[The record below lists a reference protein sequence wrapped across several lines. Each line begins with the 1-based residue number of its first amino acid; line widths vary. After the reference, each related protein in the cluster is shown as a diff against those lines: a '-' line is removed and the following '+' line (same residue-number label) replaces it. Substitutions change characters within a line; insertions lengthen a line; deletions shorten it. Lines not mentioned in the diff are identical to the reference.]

1 VTAAVAN
8 IAVMKWLDDWR
19 LTDDLKFYNPAFS
32 LTAPFLQFTGVHDAR
47 TIDIC
52 IPSAYDTSTLTTGLP
67 MRTTLDLNEKLIR
80 ELMDVTAAK
89 TKTEAIHQAAAELI
103 RRKKLDQLKS
113 LSGTIHLD
121 LNWKSLEQAEIRH
134 QTVLKRR
141 RHGHR

>member
-1 VTAAVAN
+1 
-8 IAVMKWLDDWR
+8 
-19 LTDDLKFYNPAFS
+19 
-32 LTAPFLQFTGVHDAR
+32 
-47 TIDIC
+47 
-52 IPSAYDTSTLTTGLP
+52 

-80 ELMDVTAAK
+80 ELMDLTAAK

-134 QTVLKRR
+134 QTVSKRR

>member
-1 VTAAVAN
+1 
-8 IAVMKWLDDWR
+8 
-19 LTDDLKFYNPAFS
+19 
-32 LTAPFLQFTGVHDAR
+32 
-47 TIDIC
+47 
-52 IPSAYDTSTLTTGLP
+52 

-89 TKTEAIHQAAAELI
+89 TKTDAIHQAAAELI

-121 LNWKSLEQAEIRH
+121 LNWKSLEHAEIRH
-134 QTVLKRR
+134 QAVLKRR

>member
-1 VTAAVAN
+1 
-8 IAVMKWLDDWR
+8 
-19 LTDDLKFYNPAFS
+19 
-32 LTAPFLQFTGVHDAR
+32 
-47 TIDIC
+47 
-52 IPSAYDTSTLTTGLP
+52 

-89 TKTEAIHQAAAELI
+89 TKTDAIHQAAAELI

-113 LSGTIHLD
+113 LSGTIHLS

-134 QTVLKRR
+134 HAVLKRR

>member
-1 VTAAVAN
+1 
-8 IAVMKWLDDWR
+8 
-19 LTDDLKFYNPAFS
+19 
-32 LTAPFLQFTGVHDAR
+32 
-47 TIDIC
+47 
-52 IPSAYDTSTLTTGLP
+52 
-67 MRTTLDLNEKLIR
+67 MRTTLDLNEKLMR

-121 LNWKSLEQAEIRH
+121 LDWKNLEQAEIRH
-134 QTVLKRR
+134 QAVLKRR